1 MEKKMQTRQLNQS
14 ICSKKVRPIR
24 ILQFGEGNFLRA
36 FADSFVQ
43 TLNDENEYN
52 TNIAVVKPTNRGN
65 LEKFNQQ
72 DCLYTVV
79 IRGISNGRTID
90 ETQTVD
96 SIAEVFSPY
105 EDYDKFL
112 AYAHSEELELII
124 SNTTEA
130 GIVFDIN
137 DSLCSKPAASFP
149 GKLTQ
154 FLYERFS
161 FFCGSEEKGLILLP
175 VELIDNNGDALKKC
189 VLQYAELWGLPQ
201 TFTAW
206 IESACTFC
214 NTLVDRIVSG
224 FPSDSAD
231 DIFEKLGYQDQLITV
246 GEPFGLWVIEAD
258 EQVRG
263 KILPGCGSLP
273 ILFTDDY
280 RPFKQRKVRILNGA
294 HTSFAMLAWL
304 CGLDYVNESMRHP
317 EIRAFIEQ
325 AIFREIIPC
334 LTLPEEELTA
344 FADAVFERFENPFMK
359 HALLSISLN
368 SVSKWKARCLP
379 SLLDY
384 ITKFGTLPECLTF
397 SLAALIVFYRNAF
410 HQTSERTCNVTD
422 DQNVLDFFASHAL
435 CSNEKLTQ
443 DYLSYEEFHGM
454 NLAELPGITEK
465 ITFYLNT
472 IDSCGIHQ
480 ALSQLLSAINQE
492 AIHE

>member
-1 MEKKMQTRQLNQS
+1 MQTRQLNQF
-14 ICSKKVRPIR
+14 ICSKETRPIR

-36 FADSFVQ
+36 FVDSFVQ
-43 TLNDENEYN
+43 TLNDEKEYN

-72 DCLYTVV
+72 DCLYTVA
-79 IRGISNGRTID
+79 IRGISNGETID
-90 ETQTVD
+90 ETQTVN

-105 EDYDKFL
+105 ENFDKFMS
-112 AYAHSEELELII
+112 YAQSEDLELII

-130 GIVFDIN
+130 GIVFDSS

-161 FFCGSEEKGLILLP
+161 FFSGSDEKGLILLP

-189 VLQYAELWGLPQ
+189 VLQYAESWKLPQ
-201 TFTAW
+201 EFTAW

-224 FPSDSAD
+224 FPSDSAND
-231 DIFEKLGYQDQLITV
+231 FFEKLGYNDQLITV

-258 EQVRG
+258 ESTRK
-263 KILPGCGSLP
+263 KILPGCDNLP

-317 EIRAFIEQ
+317 EIRTFVEQ
-325 AIFREIIPC
+325 AIFHEIIPC
-334 LTLPEEELTA
+334 LTLPAEELTA
-344 FADAVFERFENPFMK
+344 FANAVFERFENPFMK
-359 HALLSISLN
+359 HALLSIALN

-384 ITKFGTLPECLTF
+384 ITKFGGLPECLTF
-397 SLAALIVFYRNAF
+397 SLAALIAFYRNAF
-410 HQTSERTCNVTD
+410 HQTAERTCSVTD

-435 CSNEKLTQ
+435 CSNEKLTY
-443 DYLSYEEFHGM
+443 DYLSCEEFHGM
-454 NLAELPGITEK
+454 NLAQIPGLTEK
-465 ITFYLNT
+465 IAMHLNT
-472 IDSCGIHQ
+472 IENCGIHQ
-480 ALSQLLSAINQE
+480 ALSRLLSDIRQE